1 MIFVDVGVDVN
12 VGDDNDD
19 NDDDDIELFIPN
31 SIKLLFNLVN
41 KSLSGSLPR
50 LLFSFMISPPNSTYL
65 CRVGSLNCWNA

>member
-12 VGDDNDD
+12 VGDDND

-41 KSLSGSLPR
+41 KSYQDHHQDYYFHL
-50 LLFSFMISPPNSTYL
+50 
-65 CRVGSLNCWNA
+65 